1 MGGAEPQQLGAG
13 EPGRPD
19 DAHLDHRRMMHH
31 PACSC
36 KLGRMGSV
44 SGAWC
49 MPAHPSVTTV
59 DPDLDERTDERTE
72 TGPPKAAH
80 IVKTEPGESAV
91 AKVTEARIYGYP
103 VEALCGERFVPQ
115 QDPKKLPLCGV
126 CKEIYDLYR
135 QLGDGGLNETPGT

>member
-1 MGGAEPQQLGAG
+1 MSTPSAQPQGTI
-13 EPGRPD
+13 ER
-19 DAHLDHRRMMHH
+19 
-31 PACSC
+31 
-36 KLGRMGSV
+36 
-44 SGAWC
+44 
-49 MPAHPSVTTV
+49 
-59 DPDLDERTDERTE
+59 RTDTRVDEHPE

-115 QDPKKLPLCGV
+115 QDPKKLPLCGI

-135 QLGDGGLNETPGT
+135 MTNDGLEDTPGT

>member
-1 MGGAEPQQLGAG
+1 MATGRWAG
-13 EPGRPD
+13 WVR
-19 DAHLDHRRMMHH
+19 
-31 PACSC
+31 
-36 KLGRMGSV
+36 
-44 SGAWC
+44 SGA
-49 MPAHPSVTTV
+49 MTQPSTPLTV
-59 DPDLDERTDERTE
+59 LEPDLDERTDERTE

-115 QDPKKLPLCGV
+115 QDPKKLPLCGI

-135 QLGDGGLNETPGT
+135 QMGDGGLSDTPGS